1 MKTGRLNKI
10 TDVKG
15 IKVGHKTIDN
25 GDIHTGV
32 TIIIPSEDNIFQNKY
47 VASSY
52 VINGFGK
59 TSGLIQ
65 IDELGTLESIIGLTN
80 TLNVGT
86 VQQAI
91 VKHMLKDNP
100 DIGKETGTVNTVV
113 GECNDG
119 YLNDIRTCA
128 VKEEDVYEAIHNATI
143 DFELGSV
150 GAGRGMSCFQMKG
163 GIGSASRIIELDGQ
177 EYTVG
182 LLVLSNFGLKKDFI
196 FDNISFSDI
205 DYETLEKGSIMMIL
219 ATDIPLSSR
228 QLKRVC
234 KRMSASLARL
244 GSYLGNGSGDIVI
257 GFSTANI
264 IPHYQT
270 TDIINIKEIHENKID
285 IVFRASI
292 EACED
297 AIMTSLY
304 NNETLIGRDG
314 NSRLSL
320 IDTLNN
326 KF

>member
-1 MKTGRLNKI
+1 MKSGKFNKI

-32 TIIIPSEDNIFQNKY
+32 TVIIPSEDNIFLNKY
-47 VASSY
+47 IASTY
-52 VINGFGK
+52 VINGFSK
-59 TSGLIQ
+59 SSGLIQ

-100 DIGKETGTVNTVV
+100 DIGKDTGTINTVV

-119 YLNDIRTCA
+119 YLNDIRKCA
-128 VKEEDVYEAIHNATI
+128 VTEEDVYEAIENATI

-150 GAGRGMSCFQMKG
+150 GAGRGMSCFEMKG
-163 GIGSASRIIELDGQ
+163 GIGSASRIIELDEK
-177 EYTVG
+177 EYTIGV
-182 LLVLSNFGLKKDFI
+182 LVLSNFGLKKDFI
-196 FDNISFSDI
+196 FDNIRLSDYH
-205 DYETLEKGSIMMIL
+205 DDALEKGSIIIII

-234 KRMSASLARL
+234 KRMNVSLARL
-244 GSYLGNGSGDIVI
+244 GSHLGNGSGDVVI
-257 GFSTANI
+257 GFSTANV
-264 IPHYQT
+264 IPHYKT
-270 TDIINIKEIHENKID
+270 DDIISLKEIHEDKID

-297 AIMTSLY
+297 AIMSSLL
-304 NNETLIGRDG
+304 NNETLVGRDG
-314 NSRLSL
+314 HTRLSL
-320 IDTLNN
+320 LIH
-326 KF
+326 

>member
-1 MKTGRLNKI
+1 MKAGKLNKI

-32 TIIIPSEDNIFQNKY
+32 TVIIPSEENIFLNKY
-47 VASSY
+47 IASTY
-52 VINGFGK
+52 VINGFSK

-100 DIGKETGTVNTVV
+100 DIGKDTGTINTVV

-119 YLNDIRTCA
+119 YLNDIRECA
-128 VKEEDVYEAIHNATI
+128 IKEEDVYEAIENATI

-150 GAGRGMSCFQMKG
+150 GAGRGMSCFEMKG
-163 GIGSASRIIELDGQ
+163 GIGSASRIIELDEK

-182 LLVLSNFGLKKDFI
+182 VLVLSNFGLKKDFI
-196 FDNISFSDI
+196 FDNVRLSDYH
-205 DYETLEKGSIMMIL
+205 DETLEKGSIIIIL

-234 KRMSASLARL
+234 KRMNVSLARL
-244 GSYLGNGSGDIVI
+244 GSHLGNGSGDVVI
-257 GFSTANI
+257 GFSTANV
-264 IPHYQT
+264 IPHYKT
-270 TDIINIKEIHENKID
+270 NDIININEIHEDKID
-285 IVFRASI
+285 TVFRASI

-297 AIMTSLY
+297 AIMSSLL

-314 NSRLSL
+314 NTRLSL
-320 IDTLNN
+320 LIH
-326 KF
+326 